1 MCDWKDENKF
11 KKEAGVG
18 LFKKNK
24 RYNTT
29 ALVVNIKHNNS
40 DKSNNLRISG
50 YNCGTTGDMFIY
62 L

>member
-1 MCDWKDENKF
+1 MIEKTKINF
-11 KKEAGVG
+11 KKRLG
-18 LFKKNK
+18 LAYFKKNK